1 MIAVLKLIRAQNLL
15 IMALTQ
21 YLFRYAI
28 LIPIM
33 RLENITPI
41 FSDVSFALLVLST
54 VMIAAAGY
62 AINDYFDLRVDRINR
77 ANKIIVGKIISRRK
91 VMMMHTVLN
100 VLACLIGVYV
110 SYKAGSLKFA
120 VINIFM
126 VTLMWFYSLKFKAY
140 FLVGNLLVSFA
151 TAMTIILVWLFDM
164 SALHASG
171 QVIIVNRNL
180 VVLFLLIYAVFAF
193 IISLIREIIKDIED
207 IEGDKKCGCS
217 TIPVVIGTRGTKY
230 ILIGLLVISIAIL
243 SYFAFKVFGMEN
255 MKILFWYMIIVVII
269 PLIYLG
275 YVIVIAKNK
284 SDFTFLSSITKF
296 IMIAGVLSMLL
307 IFLKF

>member
-1 MIAVLKLIRAQNLL
+1 MIAVLRLIRAQNLL

-33 RLENITPI
+33 QLENVTPV
-41 FSDVSFALLVLST
+41 FSNLSFALLVLST
-54 VMIAAAGY
+54 VLIAAAGY

-77 ANKIIVGKIISRRK
+77 PKKIIVGKIISRRK
-91 VMMMHTVLN
+91 VMMLHTVLSI
-100 VLACLIGVYV
+100 LACMIGVYV
-110 SYKAGSLKFA
+110 SYKAGSLKYTA
-120 VINIFM
+120 INVLM
-126 VTLMWFYSLKFKAY
+126 VTLMWFYSLKFKSY

-151 TAMTIILVWLFDM
+151 TAMTIVLVWLFDM

-171 QVIIVNRNL
+171 QMIIVNRDL
-180 VVLFLLIYAVFAF
+180 VILFLLIYSLFAF
-193 IISLIREIIKDIED
+193 GISLIREIIKDIED
-207 IEGDKKCGCS
+207 VEGDKKCGCS
-217 TIPVVIGTRGTKY
+217 TIPVVIGTKRTKY
-230 ILIGLLVISIAIL
+230 ILVGLLAISFAVL
-243 SYFAFKVFGMEN
+243 SYLTFKVYGIDN
-255 MKILFWYMIIVVII
+255 MRLLFWYMIVVILI

-275 YVIVIAKNK
+275 YVILVAKNK
-284 SDFTFLSSITKF
+284 SDYTYLSSITKF

>member
-1 MIAVLKLIRAQNLL
+1 MIAVFRLIRIQNLL

-33 RLENITPI
+33 QLENITPM
-41 FSDVSFALLVLST
+41 FSNVSFALLVLST

-62 AINDYFDLRVDRINR
+62 AINDYFDLRVDRINQP
-77 ANKIIVGKIISRRK
+77 NKIIVGKIISRRK

-100 VLACLIGVYV
+100 ILACMIGVYV

-120 VINIFM
+120 AINILM

-151 TAMTIILVWLFDM
+151 TAMTIVLVWLFDM

-171 QVIIVNRNL
+171 QMIIVNRDL
-180 VVLFLLIYAVFAF
+180 VILFLLIYSLFAF
-193 IISLIREIIKDIED
+193 GISLIREIIKDIED
-207 IEGDKKCGCS
+207 VEGDKKCGCS
-217 TIPVVIGTRGTKY
+217 TIPVVIGTKGTKY
-230 ILIGLLVISIAIL
+230 ILVGLLVISIAVL
-243 SYFAFKVFGMEN
+243 SYLAFKVFGIDSMRV
-255 MKILFWYMIIVVII
+255 LFWYMIAVII
-269 PLIYLG
+269 VPLIYLG
-275 YVIVIAKNK
+275 YVILIAKNK
-284 SDFTFLSSITKF
+284 HDYTLLSSITKF